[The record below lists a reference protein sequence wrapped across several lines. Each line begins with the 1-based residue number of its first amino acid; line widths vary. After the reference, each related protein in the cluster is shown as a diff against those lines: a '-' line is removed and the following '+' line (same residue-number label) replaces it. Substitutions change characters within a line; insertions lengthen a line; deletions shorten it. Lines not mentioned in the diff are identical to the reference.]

1 MGQSWTKAHDS
12 SKNTF
17 WENYPSIASPIIDTE
32 LNRNEVSVDT
42 VDDRVITLDTTKAE
56 QSDLLQAF
64 KDVSLD
70 STTGVITFTL
80 FNNTTK
86 TIDTL
91 LEKIAINFDYD
102 DNPSSPHYQNLI
114 IELED
119 GTYKYIDMSALITQY
134 EFTDS
139 SCISWTIGNDG
150 SVTANIIDGSI
161 TGAKLQPNYLADCLS
176 AKSGA
181 ESAEADAIAKALVAE
196 GYANGK
202 QNGVPVTSGS
212 PYYENNAEYFKDQA
226 QSIVGSKV
234 DSFNGRTGVVV
245 PANNDYSQDMI
256 GVPTAASAGQVPT
269 VRNVG
274 GSNVFVMET
283 PQGVTRLQ
291 SLDMVGKTTTF
302 NSDGSISIV
311 ADDYSEAIT
320 FNANG
325 SITDAVTINGDTTTK
340 TTHFVGNDIIEDL
353 HDYQGCVDLGSLDWD
368 IYDGM
373 FYHRFDVGTM
383 PLNIEPNAIPDIWSK
398 RYETASYN
406 SVSSHAKDKIFTTFT
421 SAQKPTVFI
430 YDTSYDT
437 TTAFKIAMSG
447 VYMTYKT
454 STQ

>member
-64 KDVSLD
+64 KDVSFD

-102 DNPSSPHYQNLI
+102 DNPSSPHYQNLV

-181 ESAEADAIAKALVAE
+181 EAAEADAIAKALVSE
-196 GYANGK
+196 GWANGT

-212 PYYENNAEYFKDQA
+212 PYYENNSKYWEQQA

-234 DSFNGRTGVVV
+234 DSFNGRTGVVL
-245 PANNDYSQDMI
+245 PASGDYSQDMI
-256 GVPTAASAGQVPT
+256 SVPSGASAGQVPT
-269 VRNVG
+269 ALSDGEG
-274 GSNVFVMET
+274 GLVFQMQT

-302 NSDGSISIV
+302 NADGSISVV

-325 SITDAVTINGDTTTK
+325 TITDAVTINGVTTTK
-340 TTHFVGNDIIEDL
+340 TITFS
-353 HDYQGCVDLGSLDWD
+353 GSQ
-368 IYDGM
+368 ITE
-373 FYHRFDVGTM
+373 V
-383 PLNIEPNAIPDIWSK
+383 IS
-398 RYETASYN
+398 
-406 SVSSHAKDKIFTTFT
+406 
-421 SAQKPTVFI
+421 
-430 YDTSYDT
+430 
-437 TTAFKIAMSG
+437 
-447 VYMTYKT
+447 
-454 STQ
+454 

>member
-1 MGQSWTKAHDS
+1 MAQSWTKAHDS

-17 WENYPSIASPIIDTE
+17 WENSPSIASPIIDTE

-102 DNPSSPHYQNLI
+102 DNPSSPHYQNLV

-134 EFTDS
+134 EFTNS

-181 ESAEADAIAKALVAE
+181 ENAEADAIAKALVAE

-234 DSFNGRTGVVV
+234 DSFNGRTGVVTSQSGDYTQDQIGL
-245 PANNDYSQDMI
+245 PA
-256 GVPTAASAGQVPT
+256 GTTAGQIPI

-274 GSNVFVMET
+274 GTLKFVMEDMA
-283 PQGVTRLQ
+283 
-291 SLDMVGKTTTF
+291 LDDNDFTISTTWVA
-302 NSDGSISIV
+302 NSDTG
-311 ADDYSEAIT
+311 DYT
-320 FNANG
+320 
-325 SITDAVTINGDTTTK
+325 TYPYKQTI
-340 TTHFVGNDIIEDL
+340 
-353 HDYQGCVDLGSLDWD
+353 
-368 IYDGM
+368 
-373 FYHRFDVGTM
+373 
-383 PLNIEPNAIPDIWSK
+383 
-398 RYETASYN
+398 
-406 SVSSHAKDKIFTTFT
+406 
-421 SAQKPTVFI
+421 
-430 YDTSYDT
+430 
-437 TTAFKIAMSG
+437 
-447 VYMTYKT
+447 
-454 STQ
+454 STQLYSNNSSPYAIVLAGTPTNYMSNAELEDKAKLCQEIQYTSSGIILLASEPTLNALTLRVRGN

>member
-150 SVTANIIDGSI
+150 SVVANIIDGSI

-226 QSIVGSKV
+226 SSIVGSKV
-234 DSFNGRTGVVV
+234 DSFNGRTGIVTSQTG
-245 PANNDYSQDMI
+245 DYSQDQI
-256 GVPTAASAGQVPT
+256 SVPSGASAGQVPT
-269 VRNVG
+269 AVSDGQG
-274 GSNVFVMET
+274 GLVFQMQT

-302 NSDGSISIV
+302 NADGSISIV

-325 SITDAVTINGDTTTK
+325 TITDAVTINGVTTTK
-340 TTHFVGNDIIEDL
+340 TITFS
-353 HDYQGCVDLGSLDWD
+353 GSQ
-368 IYDGM
+368 ITE
-373 FYHRFDVGTM
+373 V
-383 PLNIEPNAIPDIWSK
+383 IS
-398 RYETASYN
+398 
-406 SVSSHAKDKIFTTFT
+406 
-421 SAQKPTVFI
+421 
-430 YDTSYDT
+430 
-437 TTAFKIAMSG
+437 
-447 VYMTYKT
+447 
-454 STQ
+454 

>member
-12 SKNTF
+12 SKNAF

-102 DNPSSPHYQNLI
+102 DNPSSPHYQNLV

-119 GTYKYIDMSALITQY
+119 GTYKYIDMSALITEY

-202 QNGVPVTSGS
+202 QNGVPVTSES
-212 PYYENNAEYFKDQA
+212 PYYHNNAEYFKDQA
-226 QSIVGSKV
+226 SSIVGSKV
-234 DSFNGRTGVVV
+234 DSFNGRTGVVTSQSG
-245 PANNDYSQDMI
+245 DYSI
-256 GVPTAASAGQVPT
+256 GQITPTNATDGQVPIARSNGQGGFVLGMENLPSSGHT
-269 VRNVG
+269 IVNPSGTDMAQEDKLQFTGNV
-274 GSNVFVMET
+274 S
-283 PQGVTRLQ
+283 VTDDSQ
-291 SLDMVGKTTTF
+291 NGKTIVNVPNSMIDRTF
-302 NSDGSISIV
+302 NVAVSDWGANADSSTATDYPYVAEIST
-311 ADDYSEAIT
+311 AYY
-320 FNANG
+320 NANSKPIWQMNG
-325 SITDAVTINGDTTTK
+325 SGAIPTSTERDDINLVLEAVFDTTGITLYA
-340 TTHFVGNDIIEDL
+340 TDI
-353 HDYQGCVDLGSLDWD
+353 
-368 IYDGM
+368 
-373 FYHRFDVGTM
+373 
-383 PLNIEPNAIPDIWSK
+383 P
-398 RYETASYN
+398 
-406 SVSSHAKDKIFTTFT
+406 
-421 SAQKPTVFI
+421 
-430 YDTSYDT
+430 
-437 TTAFKIAMSG
+437 SG
-447 VYMTYKT
+447 ALVLEVKGD
-454 STQ
+454 

>member
-181 ESAEADAIAKALVAE
+181 ESAEADIQE
-196 GYANGK
+196 
-202 QNGVPVTSGS
+202 
-212 PYYENNAEYFKDQA
+212 EE
-226 QSIVGSKV
+226 
-234 DSFNGRTGVVV
+234 
-245 PANNDYSQDMI
+245 
-256 GVPTAASAGQVPT
+256 
-269 VRNVG
+269 
-274 GSNVFVMET
+274 
-283 PQGVTRLQ
+283 
-291 SLDMVGKTTTF
+291 
-302 NSDGSISIV
+302 
-311 ADDYSEAIT
+311 
-320 FNANG
+320 
-325 SITDAVTINGDTTTK
+325 
-340 TTHFVGNDIIEDL
+340 
-353 HDYQGCVDLGSLDWD
+353 
-368 IYDGM
+368 
-373 FYHRFDVGTM
+373 
-383 PLNIEPNAIPDIWSK
+383 
-398 RYETASYN
+398 
-406 SVSSHAKDKIFTTFT
+406 
-421 SAQKPTVFI
+421 
-430 YDTSYDT
+430 
-437 TTAFKIAMSG
+437 
-447 VYMTYKT
+447 
-454 STQ
+454 